1 MLSFEHVREAKNV
14 NSVIPPAMARQF
26 TILLVEDDSDVRDVG
41 ADILDARNFKV
52 LAARDGYDAIRL
64 LTAYHVDVMFTDIVM
79 PGLSGFELAA
89 QAKLIRPALR
99 VLFTTGYDGNA
110 PGRELALHHGKIL
123 QKPLRADALI
133 AAIEDALTA

>member
-1 MLSFEHVREAKNV
+1 MS
-14 NSVIPPAMARQF
+14 SVIPPALARQF
-26 TILLVEDDSDVRDVG
+26 TILLVEDDSDVRDVV
-41 ADILDARNFKV
+41 ADVLDARNFKV

-89 QAKLIRPALR
+89 QAKLIQPPLR

-110 PGRELALHHGKIL
+110 PGRELALHYGKIL
-123 QKPLRADALI
+123 QKPLRVAELV
-133 AAIEDALTA
+133 AAIEDALAA